1 MDLVLCHTTADF
13 DALGAAVGLCVL
25 RPGSRIVLTG
35 GCHPTVR
42 DFLALHRDEYPLIER
57 RSVNPQQIRS
67 ITVVDASGRD
77 RLGKAA
83 EWLDLPHLNEIAVFD
98 HHLQADLDIPATF
111 TQIEAVG
118 ASTTLIVEKLKNQ
131 AENSDTPSRL
141 LPSEATVMALGIH
154 VDTGSL
160 TFEGAT
166 ARDATAL
173 AWLME
178 QGASLRVI
186 AEYVEPGLSPQLQ
199 DLLPEALN
207 NLRSETL
214 HGYSVA
220 WVLLSTESY
229 VPGLSSLASRLLDLT
244 ETDALLLGN
253 VYKFSENENNRNIA
267 PESAV
272 SNRLTIIGRSRI
284 EGTNLSELFK
294 PFGGGGHARAASLA
308 TRDVDPLLTLNQLAD
323 ELKAQIPHPPTAREL
338 MSSPV
343 RSIRPETSVG
353 EAHRILLRYGHSGL
367 CVVDADD
374 RLAGIISRRDIDIAL
389 HHGFSH
395 APVKGYM
402 TWQLKTIAPDT
413 LLPEIESLMVTYD
426 IGRLPVLENG
436 QLVGIVTRT
445 DVLRELH
452 QQKTRD
458 RGSNAELS
466 YCVMPESVEQLLRS
480 RISPELWQLLSIA
493 ANIAQQ
499 RGWQLYL
506 VGGAVRDLL
515 LATDDTLALTDIDLV
530 VDGKCGS
537 DDCGAGVEL
546 ASSLQKLYPGSRLDV
561 HGQFQTAALL
571 WHKDSPFGSLWVDIA
586 TARTEFY
593 PYPAANPE
601 VEASS
606 IRQDLYRRDFT
617 INALAVRLG
626 VPRSG
631 ELLDFFCGLL
641 DLESKQIRVLH
652 ANSFIEDPTRIYR
665 AVRFAVRLGF
675 EIEPQTEGYIRHALA
690 SGIYYRIQGENG
702 RAPALETRLKSE
714 LKYIL
719 QAPYW
724 KVALQMLGDLQAL
737 RCIHPS
743 LELDRQ
749 LWRQLRLLDRCLQGR
764 KKEGSATDSVTDVTD
779 RRKKEEGS
787 SATDCVT
794 DVTDVRQKE
803 EGSSATDCVTDV
815 TDVRQKEEGR
825 RKKEEGRDK
834 KEEGRRK
841 KEEGRRK
848 KEEKETMPDAQCPMP
863 NAQCPIPNSRFPI
876 PNSPFPIINIPDWQM
891 RLEVLIAYLAPEYR
905 GKVAAN
911 LQLPADSIKRL
922 EVLEAGKKQLAENLP
937 KCELPSQLVLLL
949 RNYELPVLIAIAL
962 QSPRSARRQIWEYLT
977 RWANVEPPLN
987 GNDLKALGY
996 KPGPGFKRMLDDLL
1010 AAKLDGDL
1018 GDRAA
1023 AISFLAQRYPQV

>member
-67 ITVVDASGRD
+67 ISIVDASQRD

-83 EWLDLPHLNEIAVFD
+83 EWLDLPQVSEIAVFD
-98 HHLQADLDIPATF
+98 HHKEAHSDIPATV

-118 ASTTLIVEKLKNQ
+118 SSTTLIVEKLREKLKNQ
-131 AENSDTPSRL
+131 PENSDTPSRL

-199 DLLPEALN
+199 DLLREALK
-207 NLRSETL
+207 NLRSEIL

-220 WVLLSTESY
+220 WVLLSTEAY
-229 VPGLSSLASRLLDLT
+229 VPGLSSLAARLLDLT

-253 VYKFSENENNRNIA
+253 VYKFSEKDNNRNIE
-267 PESAV
+267 PESPV

-323 ELKAQIPHPPTAREL
+323 ELKTQIPHPPTAREL

-367 CVVDADD
+367 PVVDAGD

-402 TWQLKTIAPDT
+402 TPQLKTIAPDT
-413 LLPEIESLMVTYD
+413 LLPEIESLMVMYD

-452 QQKTRD
+452 QQKARD
-458 RGSNAELS
+458 RGSNAELP
-466 YCVMPESVEQLLRS
+466 YCPIPESVEQLLRS
-480 RISPELWQLLSIA
+480 RISAQLWQLLSIA
-493 ANIAQQ
+493 ANIAAE
-499 RGWQLYL
+499 RGWQLYI

-515 LATDDTLALTDIDLV
+515 LTTDHTLALTDIDLV

-537 DDCGAGVEL
+537 DDSGAGVEL
-546 ASSLQKLYPGSRLDV
+546 ASSLQKLYPDARLDV

-571 WHKDSPFGSLWVDIA
+571 WHKDSAFGSLWVDIA

-631 ELLDFFCGLL
+631 ELLDFFGGLL
-641 DLESKQIRVLH
+641 DLEARQIRVLH

-675 EIEPQTEGYIRHALA
+675 EIEPQTEEYIRHALA

-737 RCIHPS
+737 RCIHPT
-743 LELDRQ
+743 LELDRE
-749 LWRQLRLLDRCLQGR
+749 LWRQLRLLDRCLNGIPR
-764 KKEGSATDSVTDVTD
+764 
-779 RRKKEEGS
+779 
-787 SATDCVT
+787 
-794 DVTDVRQKE
+794 
-803 EGSSATDCVTDV
+803 
-815 TDVRQKEEGR
+815 
-825 RKKEEGRDK
+825 K

-848 KEEKETMPDAQCPMP
+848 KKEEGRD
-863 NAQCPIPNSRFPI
+863 NSQFPI
-876 PNSPFPIINIPDWQM
+876 PNSQFPIPNSQFPIINIPDWLM
-891 RLEVLIAYLAPEYR
+891 RLELLIAYLAPEYR

-922 EVLEAGKKQLAENLP
+922 EVLEAGKNQLAEGLS

-949 RNYELPVLIAIAL
+949 RNYELPVLIAIAI
-962 QSPRSARRQIWEYLT
+962 QSPRSTRRQILEYLT

-1010 AAKLDGDL
+1010 AATLDGDL

-1023 AISFLAQRYPQV
+1023 AISFLAQRYPPA

>member
-67 ITVVDASGRD
+67 ITIVDASGRD

-98 HHLQADLDIPATF
+98 HHLQADLDIPATV

-118 ASTTLIVEKLKNQ
+118 ATTTLIVEKLREKLKNS
-131 AENSDTPSRL
+131 AENGDTVSRL

-160 TFEGAT
+160 TFDGAT
-166 ARDATAL
+166 ARDAMAL

-186 AEYVEPGLSPQLQ
+186 SEYVEPGLSPQLQ
-199 DLLPEALN
+199 DLLREALN
-207 NLRSETL
+207 NLRSQTL
-214 HGYSVA
+214 HGYTVA
-220 WVLLSTESY
+220 SVLLSTEAY
-229 VPGLSSLASRLLDLT
+229 VPGLSALASRLLDLT
-244 ETDALLLGN
+244 ESDALLLGN
-253 VYKFSENENNRNIA
+253 VYKFSENDNNRNIA
-267 PESAV
+267 ESPV
-272 SNRLTIIGRSRI
+272 SNRLAIIGRSRI

-367 CVVDADD
+367 SVVDAGD

-402 TWQLKTIAPDT
+402 TPQLKTIAPDT
-413 LLPEIESLMVTYD
+413 LLPEIEALMVTYD

-452 QQKTRD
+452 QQKARD
-458 RGSNAELS
+458 RGSNSQLS
-466 YCVMPESVEQLLRS
+466 DYPVSESVEQLLRS
-480 RISPELWQLLSIA
+480 GISSELWQLLSIA

-499 RGWQLYL
+499 RGWQLYI

-515 LATDDTLALTDIDLV
+515 LALNDTKGGQDAHPTTLNSCETGILPVALTDIDLV
-530 VDGKCGS
+530 VDGNCGA
-537 DDCGAGVEL
+537 DDSGAGVEL
-546 ASSLQKLYPGSRLDV
+546 ASALQKLYPDSRLDV

-571 WHKDSPFGSLWVDIA
+571 WHKDSAFGSLWLDIA

-631 ELLDFFCGLL
+631 ELLDFFGGLL
-641 DLESKQIRVLH
+641 DLEARQIRVLH
-652 ANSFIEDPTRIYR
+652 SNSFIEDPTRIYR

-675 EIEPQTEGYIRHALA
+675 VIESQTEGYIRHALE

-724 KVALQMLGDLQAL
+724 QVALQMLGDLQAL
-737 RCIHPS
+737 RCIHPT
-743 LELDRQ
+743 LDLDRP
-749 LWRQLRLLDRCLQGR
+749 LWRRLRLLDRCLNGR
-764 KKEGSATDSVTDVTD
+764 KKEEGSAADSVTDVTD
-779 RRKKEEGS
+779 
-787 SATDCVT
+787 VT
-794 DVTDVRQKE
+794 D
-803 EGSSATDCVTDV
+803 GI
-815 TDVRQKEEGR
+815 
-825 RKKEEGRDK
+825 KKQVVK
-834 KEEGRRK
+834 KFP
-841 KEEGRRK
+841 
-848 KEEKETMPDAQCPMP
+848 MPHAPCPMP
-863 NAQCPIPNSRFPI
+863 NYRFPV
-876 PNSPFPIINIPDWQM
+876 INIPDWLM

-911 LQLPADSIKRL
+911 LQLPTDSIKRL
-922 EVLEAGKKQLAENLP
+922 EVLEAGNQELAKGLV
-937 KCELPSQLVLLL
+937 KCKSPSQLVFLL
-949 RNYELPVLIAIAL
+949 RNYELPLLIAIAL
-962 QSPRSARRQIWEYLT
+962 KSPRSARHQIWEYLT
-977 RWANVEPPLN
+977 RWANVESPLN

-1010 AAKLDGDL
+1010 AAALDGEL
-1018 GDRAA
+1018 GDRAS
-1023 AISFLAQRYPQV
+1023 AISFLAQRYPQS

>member
-67 ITVVDASGRD
+67 ITIVDASGRD

-98 HHLQADLDIPATF
+98 HHLQADLDIPATV

-118 ASTTLIVEKLKNQ
+118 ATTTLIVEKLREKLKNS
-131 AENSDTPSRL
+131 AENGDTVSRL

-160 TFEGAT
+160 TFDGAT
-166 ARDATAL
+166 ARDAMAL

-186 AEYVEPGLSPQLQ
+186 SEYVEPGLSPQLQ
-199 DLLPEALN
+199 DLLREALE
-207 NLRSETL
+207 NLRSQTL
-214 HGYSVA
+214 HGYTVG

-229 VPGLSSLASRLLDLT
+229 VPGLSALASRLLDLT

-253 VYKFSENENNRNIA
+253 VYKFSENDNRNIA
-267 PESAV
+267 QSPV
-272 SNRLTIIGRSRI
+272 SNRLAIIGRSRI

-308 TRDVDPLLTLNQLAD
+308 TRDVDALLTLNQLAD

-343 RSIRPETSVG
+343 RSIRPEISVG

-367 CVVDADD
+367 SVVDTGDL
-374 RLAGIISRRDIDIAL
+374 LAGIISRRDIDIAL

-402 TWQLKTIAPDT
+402 TPQLKTITPDT
-413 LLPEIESLMVTYD
+413 LLPEIEALMVTYD

-452 QQKTRD
+452 QQKARD
-458 RGSNAELS
+458 SGSNAELS
-466 YCVMPESVEQLLRS
+466 NYPVSESVEQLLRS
-480 RISPELWQLLSIA
+480 GISSELWQLLSIA

-499 RGWQLYL
+499 RGWQLYI

-515 LATDDTLALTDIDLV
+515 LALNDTKGGQDAHPTTLNSCGTGILPVTLTDIDLV
-530 VDGKCGS
+530 VDGNCGT
-537 DDCGAGVEL
+537 DDSGAGVEL
-546 ASSLQKLYPGSRLDV
+546 ASALQKLYPNSRLDV

-571 WHKDSPFGSLWVDIA
+571 WHKDSAFGSLWLDIA

-631 ELLDFFCGLL
+631 ELLDFFGGLL
-641 DLESKQIRVLH
+641 DLESRQIRVLH

-675 EIEPQTEGYIRHALA
+675 SIESQTEGYIRHALE

-724 KVALQMLGDLQAL
+724 QVALQMLGDLQAL
-737 RCIHPS
+737 RCIHPT
-743 LELDRQ
+743 LDLDRP
-749 LWRQLRLLDRCLQGR
+749 LWRRLRLLDRCLNGR
-764 KKEGSATDSVTDVTD
+764 KKSEGS
-779 RRKKEEGS
+779 RKKEEGS
-787 SATDCVT
+787 
-794 DVTDVRQKE
+794 
-803 EGSSATDCVTDV
+803 
-815 TDVRQKEEGR
+815 
-825 RKKEEGRDK
+825 RKKEEGRGK

-841 KEEGRRK
+841 KEQ
-848 KEEKETMPDAQCPMP
+848 TIPNAQFLMPDAQ
-863 NAQCPIPNSRFPI
+863 FPI
-876 PNSPFPIINIPDWQM
+876 PNAQFPMPNSQFPIINIPDWLM

-905 GKVAAN
+905 VKVATN

-922 EVLEAGKKQLAENLP
+922 EVLEAGNQELAKDLL
-937 KCELPSQLVLLL
+937 KCNLPSQLVFLL
-949 RNYELPVLIAIAL
+949 RNYELPLLIAIAL
-962 QSPRSARRQIWEYLT
+962 QSPRSARRQIWQYLT
-977 RWANVEPPLN
+977 RLANVEPPLN

-996 KPGPGFKRMLDDLL
+996 KPGPGFKVMLDDLL
-1010 AAKLDGDL
+1010 AAALDGDL
-1018 GDRAA
+1018 GDRAS
-1023 AISFLAQRYPQV
+1023 AISFLAQRYPQS

>member
-67 ITVVDASGRD
+67 ISIVDASQRD

-83 EWLDLPHLNEIAVFD
+83 EWLDLPQVSEIAVFD
-98 HHLQADLDIPATF
+98 HHLEAHSDIPATV

-118 ASTTLIVEKLKNQ
+118 SSTTLIVEKLREKLKNQ
-131 AENSDTPSRL
+131 PENSDTPSRL

-199 DLLPEALN
+199 DLLREALK
-207 NLRSETL
+207 NLRSEIL

-220 WVLLSTESY
+220 WVLLSTEAY

-253 VYKFSENENNRNIA
+253 VYKFSEKDNNRNIE
-267 PESAV
+267 PESPV

-323 ELKAQIPHPPTAREL
+323 ELKTQIPHPPTAREL

-367 CVVDADD
+367 PVVDAGD

-402 TWQLKTIAPDT
+402 TPQLKTIAPDT
-413 LLPEIESLMVTYD
+413 LLPEIESLMVMYD

-452 QQKTRD
+452 QQKARD
-458 RGSNAELS
+458 RGSNAELP
-466 YCVMPESVEQLLRS
+466 YCPIPESVEQLLRS
-480 RISPELWQLLSIA
+480 RISAELWQLLSIA
-493 ANIAQQ
+493 ANIAAE
-499 RGWQLYL
+499 RGWQLYI

-515 LATDDTLALTDIDLV
+515 LTTDHTLALTDIDLV

-537 DDCGAGVEL
+537 DDSGAGVEL
-546 ASSLQKLYPGSRLDV
+546 ASSLQKLYPDSRLDV

-571 WHKDSPFGSLWVDIA
+571 WHKDSAFGSLWVDIA

-631 ELLDFFCGLL
+631 ELLDFFGGLL
-641 DLESKQIRVLH
+641 DLQARQIRVLH

-737 RCIHPS
+737 RCIHPT
-743 LELDRQ
+743 LELDRE
-749 LWRQLRLLDRCLQGR
+749 LWRQLRLLDRCLNGIP
-764 KKEGSATDSVTDVTD
+764 
-779 RRKKEEGS
+779 RKKEEELP
-787 SATDCVT
+787 
-794 DVTDVRQKE
+794 R
-803 EGSSATDCVTDV
+803 
-815 TDVRQKEEGR
+815 
-825 RKKEEGRDK
+825 K

-841 KEEGRRK
+841 KEEGRS
-848 KEEKETMPDAQCPMP
+848 EEGRS
-863 NAQCPIPNSRFPI
+863 NSQFPI
-876 PNSPFPIINIPDWQM
+876 PNSQFPIPNYQYS
-891 RLEVLIAYLAPEYR
+891 RLAD
-905 GKVAAN
+905 AAGSF
-911 LQLPADSIKRL
+911 DSLFSTGI
-922 EVLEAGKKQLAENLP
+922 
-937 KCELPSQLVLLL
+937 S
-949 RNYELPVLIAIAL
+949 
-962 QSPRSARRQIWEYLT
+962 RQGGCKSSVT
-977 RWANVEPPLN
+977 R
-987 GNDLKALGY
+987 
-996 KPGPGFKRMLDDLL
+996 
-1010 AAKLDGDL
+1010 
-1018 GDRAA
+1018 
-1023 AISFLAQRYPQV
+1023 

>member
-25 RPGSRIVLTG
+25 HPGTRIVLTG

-57 RSVNPQQIRS
+57 RSVNPLQIRS
-67 ITVVDASGRD
+67 IAIVDASTRD

-83 EWLDLPHLNEIAVFD
+83 EWLDLPQLNEIALFD
-98 HHLQADLDIPATF
+98 HHLEAHSDIPATA

-118 ASTTLIVEKLKNQ
+118 ATTTLIVEKLREKLANQ
-131 AENSDTPSRL
+131 VPKSDQESHL
-141 LPSEATVMALGIH
+141 DPSEATVMALGIH

-166 ARDATAL
+166 ARDAMAL

-186 AEYVEPGLSPQLQ
+186 AEYVEPGLSAQLQ
-199 DLLPEALN
+199 DLLKEALN
-207 NLRSETL
+207 NLRSQTL
-214 HGYSVA
+214 HGHTVA
-220 WVLLSTESY
+220 WVLLTTDAF

-253 VYKFSENENNRNIA
+253 VYKFSEKQDSKNSDRNF
-267 PESAV
+267 PESPI

-284 EGTNLSELFK
+284 DNTNLSTLFK
-294 PFGGGGHARAASLA
+294 PLGGGGHAGAASLA
-308 TRDVDPLLTLNQLAD
+308 LRDVDPLLTLNQLAD
-323 ELKAQIPHPPTAREL
+323 ALKAQIPHPPTAREL

-343 RSIRPETSVG
+343 RSIRPETSVA

-367 CVVDADD
+367 SVVDTGD

-402 TWQLKTIAPDT
+402 TPQLKTIAPDT

-426 IGRLPVLENG
+426 IGRLPVLENDL
-436 QLVGIVTRT
+436 LVGIVTRT

-452 QQKTRD
+452 QQKARD
-458 RGSNAELS
+458 SGNNAELS
-466 YCVMPESVEQLLRS
+466 HSHQPESIEQLLRS
-480 RISPELWQLLSIA
+480 GISPELWQLLSIA
-493 ANIAQQ
+493 ANMCNK
-499 RGWQLYL
+499 RGWQLYI

-515 LATDDTLALTDIDLV
+515 LATDDQLTLADIDLV
-530 VDGKCGS
+530 VDGDARSGNS
-537 DDCGAGVEL
+537 GAGVEL
-546 ASSLQKLYPGSRLDV
+546 ASELQKLYPTARLDI
-561 HGQFQTAALL
+561 HGQFQTAALF
-571 WHKDSPFGSLWVDIA
+571 WNKNSPFGSLWLDIA

-593 PYPAANPE
+593 AYPAANPE

-631 ELLDFFCGLL
+631 ELLDFFGGLL

-675 EIEPQTEGYIRHALA
+675 TIEPQTEGYIRHALA
-690 SGIYYRIQGENG
+690 SGIYDRIQGENG

-719 QAPYW
+719 QARYW
-724 KVALQMLGDLQAL
+724 QVALQMLGDLQAL
-737 RCIHPS
+737 RCIHPT
-743 LELDRQ
+743 LDLDRE
-749 LWRQLRLLDRCLQGR
+749 LWHQLRLLERFLHGR
-764 KKEGSATDSVTDVTD
+764 KK
-779 RRKKEEGS
+779 
-787 SATDCVT
+787 
-794 DVTDVRQKE
+794 
-803 EGSSATDCVTDV
+803 
-815 TDVRQKEEGR
+815 
-825 RKKEEGRDK
+825 
-834 KEEGRRK
+834 
-841 KEEGRRK
+841 EGRRK
-848 KEEKETMPDAQCPMP
+848 KEEKETIP
-863 NAQCPIPNSRFPI
+863 NSPSPIPNSQFPI
-876 PNSPFPIINIPDWQM
+876 PNAQFPIINIPDWQM

-905 GKVAAN
+905 GKVATN
-911 LQLPADSIKRL
+911 LQLPVESIKRL
-922 EVLEAGKKQLAENLP
+922 QELSACYHELLERLP

-949 RNYELPVLIAIAL
+949 RNYELPMLIAIAL
-962 QSPRSARRQIWEYLT
+962 KSPRTIRRQIWEYFT
-977 RWANVEPPLN
+977 KWVNVTPPLN

-996 KPGPGFKRMLDDLL
+996 KPSPGFKLMLDDLL
-1010 AAKLDGDL
+1010 VASLDGHL
-1018 GDRAA
+1018 CDRAS
-1023 AISFLAQRYPQV
+1023 AISFLTKHYPISK

>member
-67 ITVVDASGRD
+67 ISIVDASQRD

-83 EWLDLPHLNEIAVFD
+83 EWLDLPQVSEIAVFD
-98 HHLQADLDIPATF
+98 HHMEAHSDIPATV

-118 ASTTLIVEKLKNQ
+118 ASTTLIVEKLREKLKNQ
-131 AENSDTPSRL
+131 PENSDTPSRL

-199 DLLPEALN
+199 DLLREALK
-207 NLRSETL
+207 NLRSEIL

-220 WVLLSTESY
+220 WVLLSTEAY

-253 VYKFSENENNRNIA
+253 VYKFSEKENNPNVE
-267 PESAV
+267 PESPV

-323 ELKAQIPHPPTAREL
+323 ELKTQIPHPPTAREL

-343 RSIRPETSVG
+343 RSIRPETLVG

-367 CVVDADD
+367 PVVDAGD

-402 TWQLKTIAPDT
+402 TPQLKTIAPDT
-413 LLPEIESLMVTYD
+413 LLPEIESLMVMYD

-452 QQKTRD
+452 QQKARD

-466 YCVMPESVEQLLRS
+466 YCPIPESVEQLLRS
-480 RISPELWQLLSIA
+480 RISAELWQLLSIA
-493 ANIAQQ
+493 ANIAAE
-499 RGWQLYL
+499 RGWQLYI

-515 LATDDTLALTDIDLV
+515 LTTDHTLALTDIDLV
-530 VDGKCGS
+530 VDGKCSS
-537 DDCGAGVEL
+537 DDSGAGVEL
-546 ASSLQKLYPGSRLDV
+546 ASSLQKLYPDSRLDV

-571 WHKDSPFGSLWVDIA
+571 WHKDSDFGSLWVDIA

-631 ELLDFFCGLL
+631 ELLDFFGGLL
-641 DLESKQIRVLH
+641 DLQARQIRVLH

-702 RAPALETRLKSE
+702 RVPALETRLKSE

-737 RCIHPS
+737 RCIHPT
-743 LELDRQ
+743 LELDRE
-749 LWRQLRLLDRCLQGR
+749 LWRQLRVLDRCLN
-764 KKEGSATDSVTDVTD
+764 AIP
-779 RRKKEEGS
+779 RKKEEELP
-787 SATDCVT
+787 
-794 DVTDVRQKE
+794 RK
-803 EGSSATDCVTDV
+803 
-815 TDVRQKEEGR
+815 KPEGR
-825 RKKEEGRDK
+825 RKKEEGK
-834 KEEGRRK
+834 ANKEEA
-841 KEEGRRK
+841 
-848 KEEKETMPDAQCPMP
+848 T
-863 NAQCPIPNSRFPI
+863 PNSQFPI
-876 PNSPFPIINIPDWQM
+876 PNSQFPIINIPDWQM
-891 RLEVLIAYLAPEYR
+891 RLELLIAYLAPEYR

-922 EVLEAGKKQLAENLP
+922 EVLEAGKNQLAQGLL

-949 RNYELPVLIAIAL
+949 RNYELPVLIAIAI

-977 RWANVEPPLN
+977 RWTNVESPLN

-1010 AAKLDGDL
+1010 AATLDGDL

-1023 AISFLAQRYPQV
+1023 AISFLAQRYPQA

>member
-67 ITVVDASGRD
+67 ITIVDASGRD

-98 HHLQADLDIPATF
+98 HHLEAHSDIPATV

-131 AENSDTPSRL
+131 AEKSDTPFRL

-166 ARDATAL
+166 ARDAIAL

-178 QGASLRVI
+178 QGASLGVI
-186 AEYVEPGLSPQLQ
+186 AEYVEPALSPQLQ
-199 DLLPEALN
+199 DLLREALK
-207 NLRSETL
+207 NLRSEIL

-220 WVLLSTESY
+220 WVLLSTEAY

-253 VYKFSENENNRNIA
+253 VYKFGENENNRNIE
-267 PESAV
+267 PESPV

-367 CVVDADD
+367 SVVDAGD

-452 QQKTRD
+452 QQKARD

-466 YCVMPESVEQLLRS
+466 YCAVSESVEQLLRS

-493 ANIAQQ
+493 ANIAQN
-499 RGWQLYL
+499 RGWQLYI

-537 DDCGAGVEL
+537 DDSGAGVEL
-546 ASSLQKLYPGSRLDV
+546 ASSLQKLYPESRLDV

-571 WHKDSPFGSLWVDIA
+571 WHKDSAFGSLWVDIA

-743 LELDRQ
+743 LELDRE
-749 LWRQLRLLDRCLQGR
+749 LWRQLRLLDRCLN
-764 KKEGSATDSVTDVTD
+764 
-779 RRKKEEGS
+779 
-787 SATDCVT
+787 
-794 DVTDVRQKE
+794 
-803 EGSSATDCVTDV
+803 
-815 TDVRQKEEGR
+815 
-825 RKKEEGRDK
+825 
-834 KEEGRRK
+834 GRRK

-848 KEEKETMPDAQCPMP
+848 KEEGSSATDSVTDVTDVSSMEVGRRKKEEGSSATDSVTDVTDVSSMEVGRRKKEEGRGKKEEGRD
-863 NAQCPIPNSRFPI
+863 NSLFPI
-876 PNSPFPIINIPDWQM
+876 PHSPFPIPHSPFPIINIPDWQM
-891 RLEVLIAYLAPEYR
+891 RLEVLIAYVAPEYR

-949 RNYELPVLIAIAL
+949 RKYELPVLIAIAL

-977 RWANVEPPLN
+977 KWANVEPPLN

-1010 AAKLDGDL
+1010 AARLDGDL

-1023 AISFLAQRYPQV
+1023 AISFLAQRYPQA

>member
-1 MDLVLCHTTADF
+1 MMGSFPCSGLELATVWVKDWGFFMDLVLCHTTADF

-25 RPGSRIVLTG
+25 HPGTRIVLTG

-67 ITVVDASGRD
+67 IAIVDASTRD

-83 EWLDLPHLNEIAVFD
+83 EWLDLPQLNEIGLFD
-98 HHLQADLDIPATF
+98 HHLEAHSDIPATV

-118 ASTTLIVEKLKNQ
+118 ATTTLIVEKLREKT
-131 AENSDTPSRL
+131 SPPLRL
-141 LPSEATVMALGIH
+141 EPSEATVMALGIH

-166 ARDATAL
+166 ARDANAL

-186 AEYVEPGLSPQLQ
+186 AEYVEPGLSAQLQ
-199 DLLPEALN
+199 DLLKEALN
-207 NLRSETL
+207 NLRSETV
-214 HGYSVA
+214 HGNSVA
-220 WVLLSTESY
+220 WVLLTTDDF

-253 VYKFSENENNRNIA
+253 VYKFGDKQNSQNSDRNF
-267 PESAV
+267 PESPV

-284 EGTNLSELFK
+284 DNTNLSTLFK
-294 PFGGGGHARAASLA
+294 PLGGGGHASAASLA
-308 TRDVDPLLTLNQLAD
+308 LRDVDPVLTLNQLASS
-323 ELKAQIPHPPTAREL
+323 LKAQIPHPPTAREL

-343 RSIRPETSVG
+343 RSIRPDTSVG
-353 EAHRILLRYGHSGL
+353 EARRILLRYGHSGL
-367 CVVDADD
+367 SVVDKGD

-402 TWQLKTIAPDT
+402 TPQLKTITPDT

-436 QLVGIVTRT
+436 LLVGIVTRT

-452 QQKTRD
+452 QQKARD
-458 RGSNAELS
+458 TENNAELS
-466 YCVMPESVEQLLRS
+466 YYHQPESVEQLLRS
-480 RISPELWQLLSIA
+480 GISPELWQLLSIA
-493 ANIAQQ
+493 ANMCNK
-499 RGWQLYL
+499 RGWQLYI

-515 LATDDTLALTDIDLV
+515 LATDDQLVLADIDLV
-530 VDGKCGS
+530 VDGDARSGNS
-537 DDCGAGVEL
+537 GAGVEL
-546 ASSLQKLYPGSRLDV
+546 ASELQKLYPTARLDV
-561 HGQFQTAALL
+561 HGQFQTAALF
-571 WHKDSPFGSLWVDIA
+571 WNKDSPFGSLWLDIA

-593 PYPAANPE
+593 AYPAANPE

-626 VPRSG
+626 VPHSG
-631 ELLDFFCGLL
+631 ELLDFFGGLL

-652 ANSFIEDPTRIYR
+652 ANSLIEDPTRIYR

-675 EIEPQTEGYIRHALA
+675 TIEPQTEGYIRHALA
-690 SGIYYRIQGENG
+690 SGIYDRIQGENG

-724 KVALQMLGDLQAL
+724 QVALQMLGDLQAL
-737 RCIHPS
+737 RCIHPTLDLDKS
-743 LELDRQ
+743 L
-749 LWRQLRLLDRCLQGR
+749 WHQLRLLERFLH
-764 KKEGSATDSVTDVTD
+764 
-779 RRKKEEGS
+779 RRKFGNGFRNGFNGCKGLMLKE
-787 SATDCVT
+787 ATI
-794 DVTDVRQKE
+794 
-803 EGSSATDCVTDV
+803 
-815 TDVRQKEEGR
+815 
-825 RKKEEGRDK
+825 
-834 KEEGRRK
+834 
-841 KEEGRRK
+841 
-848 KEEKETMPDAQCPMP
+848 P
-863 NAQCPIPNSRFPI
+863 NSPSPIPNSQFPI
-876 PNSPFPIINIPDWQM
+876 PNSQFPIINIPDWQM
-891 RLEVLIAYLAPEYR
+891 RLEVLIASLAPEYR
-905 GKVAAN
+905 GKVATN
-911 LQLPADSIKRL
+911 LQLPVESIKRL
-922 EVLEAGKKQLAENLP
+922 QELSACNHELLERLP

-949 RNYELPVLIAIAL
+949 RNYELPMLIAIAL
-962 QSPRSARRQIWEYLT
+962 QSPRSIRHQIWEFFT
-977 RWANVEPPLN
+977 KWVNVTPPLN

-996 KPGPGFKRMLDDLL
+996 QPSPGFKLMLDDLL
-1010 AAKLDGDL
+1010 AARLDGHL
-1018 GDRAA
+1018 GDRTS
-1023 AISFLAQRYPQV
+1023 AISFLAQHYPQSK

>member
-13 DALGAAVGLCVL
+13 DSLGAAVGLCVL

-67 ITVVDASGRD
+67 ISIVDASQRD

-83 EWLDLPHLNEIAVFD
+83 EWLDLPHLSEIAVFD
-98 HHLQADLDIPATF
+98 HHLQADLDIPATV

-118 ASTTLIVEKLKNQ
+118 ATTTLIVEQLQ
-131 AENSDTPSRL
+131 AHSDREFRL
-141 LPSEATVMALGIH
+141 QPSEATVMALGIH

-160 TFEGAT
+160 TFDGAT
-166 ARDATAL
+166 ARDARAL

-199 DLLPEALN
+199 DLLKEALN

-214 HGYSVA
+214 HGYKVA
-220 WVLLSTESY
+220 WVLLSTEAF
-229 VPGLSSLASRLLDLT
+229 VPGLSALASRLLDLT

-253 VYKFSENENNRNIA
+253 VYKFSENDNNRNIA
-267 PESAV
+267 QSPV

-284 EGTNLSELFK
+284 DNTNLSKLFK
-294 PFGGGGHARAASLA
+294 PLGGGGHASAASLA
-308 TRDVDPLLTLNQLAD
+308 TRDVDPELTLNQLA
-323 ELKAQIPHPPTAREL
+323 EALKAQIPHPPTAREL

-367 CVVDADD
+367 SVVDTGD

-402 TWQLKTIAPDT
+402 TPQLKTIAPDT
-413 LLPEIESLMVTYD
+413 LLPEIEALMVTYD

-452 QQKTRD
+452 QQKGRD
-458 RGSNAELS
+458 RGSSAQLS
-466 YCVMPESVEQLLRS
+466 HRHQPESVEQLLRS
-480 RISPELWQLLSIA
+480 GISAELWQLLSIA
-493 ANIAQQ
+493 ANIAQK

-515 LATDDTLALTDIDLV
+515 LATDDKLALTDIDLV
-530 VDGKCGS
+530 VDGNCGA
-537 DDCGAGVEL
+537 DDSGAGVEL
-546 ASSLQKLYPGSRLDV
+546 ASALQKLYPNSRLDI

-571 WHKDSPFGSLWVDIA
+571 WNKDSAFGSLWVDIA

-593 PYPAANPE
+593 AYPAANPE

-631 ELLDFFCGLL
+631 ELLDFFGGLQ
-641 DLESKQIRVLH
+641 DLEAQQIRVLH

-675 EIEPQTEGYIRHALA
+675 AIEPQTEGYIRHAVE

-702 RAPALETRLKSE
+702 RVPALETRLKSE

-737 RCIHPS
+737 RCIHPT
-743 LELDRQ
+743 LELDRE
-749 LWRQLRLLDRCLQGR
+749 LWRQLRLLDRCLQQR
-764 KKEGSATDSVTDVTD
+764 KKSTPPYPPQGG
-779 RRKKEEGS
+779 KF
-787 SATDCVT
+787 
-794 DVTDVRQKE
+794 
-803 EGSSATDCVTDV
+803 
-815 TDVRQKEEGR
+815 
-825 RKKEEGRDK
+825 
-834 KEEGRRK
+834 
-841 KEEGRRK
+841 RK
-848 KEEKETMPDAQCPMP
+848 KEEKAI
-863 NAQCPIPNSRFPI
+863 IPNSQFPI
-876 PNSPFPIINIPDWQM
+876 PNSQFPIPNDQFPIINIPDWQM
-891 RLEVLIAYLAPEYR
+891 RLEVLIAYLAPGYR
-905 GKVAAN
+905 DKVAAN

-922 EVLEAGKKQLAENLP
+922 QHLEAGKKQLAEHLP

-962 QSPRSARRQIWEYLT
+962 QSPRSVRRQIWEYLT
-977 RWANVEPPLN
+977 KWANVEPPLN

-1010 AAKLDGDL
+1010 AATLDGDL
-1018 GDRAA
+1018 GDRTDAN
-1023 AISFLAQRYPQV
+1023 SFLAQRYPLA

>member
-67 ITVVDASGRD
+67 ISIVDASQRD

-83 EWLDLPHLNEIAVFD
+83 EWLDLPQVSEIAVFD
-98 HHLQADLDIPATF
+98 HHLEAHSDIRATV

-118 ASTTLIVEKLKNQ
+118 SSTTLIVEKLREKLKNQ
-131 AENSDTPSRL
+131 PENSDTPSRL

-199 DLLPEALN
+199 DLLREALK
-207 NLRSETL
+207 NLRSEIL

-220 WVLLSTESY
+220 WVLLSTEAY
-229 VPGLSSLASRLLDLT
+229 VPGLSSLANRLLDLT

-253 VYKFSENENNRNIA
+253 VYKFGEKDNNRNIE
-267 PESAV
+267 PESPV
-272 SNRLTIIGRSRI
+272 SNRLTLIGRSRI
-284 EGTNLSELFK
+284 QGTNLRELFT

-323 ELKAQIPHPPTAREL
+323 ELKTQIPHPPTAREL

-343 RSIRPETSVG
+343 RSIRPETLVG

-367 CVVDADD
+367 PGVDAGD

-402 TWQLKTIAPDT
+402 TPQLKTIAPDT
-413 LLPEIESLMVTYD
+413 LLPEIEALMVMYD

-436 QLVGIVTRT
+436 QLVGIVTRA

-452 QQKTRD
+452 QQKARD

-466 YCVMPESVEQLLRS
+466 YCPIPESVEQLLRS
-480 RISPELWQLLSIA
+480 RISAELWQLLSIA
-493 ANIAQQ
+493 ANIAQD
-499 RGWQLYL
+499 RGWQLYI

-515 LATDDTLALTDIDLV
+515 LTTDHTLALTDIELV
-530 VDGKCGS
+530 VDGKCAS
-537 DDCGAGVEL
+537 DDSGAGVEL
-546 ASSLQKLYPGSRLDV
+546 ASSLQKLYPDSRLDV

-571 WHKDSPFGSLWVDIA
+571 WHKDSAFGSLWVDIA

-617 INALAVRLG
+617 INAMAVRLTVSPG
-626 VPRSG
+626 GALP
-631 ELLDFFCGLL
+631 LLDFFGGLL
-641 DLESKQIRVLH
+641 DLRSHQIRVLH

-675 EIEPQTEGYIRHALA
+675 QIEPQTEAYIQYALE
-690 SGIYYRIQGENG
+690 SGVYERSLAENAK
-702 RAPALETRLKSE
+702 APALQTRLKAE

-724 KVALQMLGDLQAL
+724 GRALQLLACLEAL
-737 RCIHPS
+737 RCLHPTLKLDEPLWWQVRLVDRWLRRFDPDKR
-743 LELDRQ
+743 LEH
-749 LWRQLRLLDRCLQGR
+749 WQLRLEL
-764 KKEGSATDSVTDVTD
+764 
-779 RRKKEEGS
+779 
-787 SATDCVT
+787 
-794 DVTDVRQKE
+794 
-803 EGSSATDCVTDV
+803 
-815 TDVRQKEEGR
+815 
-825 RKKEEGRDK
+825 
-834 KEEGRRK
+834 
-841 KEEGRRK
+841 
-848 KEEKETMPDAQCPMP
+848 
-863 NAQCPIPNSRFPI
+863 
-876 PNSPFPIINIPDWQM
+876 
-891 RLEVLIAYLAPEYR
+891 LIAHLVPEER
-905 GKVAAN
+905 GTVANN
-911 LQLPADSIKRL
+911 LQLPVDSIERL
-922 EVLEAGKKQLAENLP
+922 
-937 KCELPSQLVLLL
+937 
-949 RNYELPVLIAIAL
+949 
-962 QSPRSARRQIWEYLT
+962 
-977 RWANVEPPLN
+977 
-987 GNDLKALGY
+987 
-996 KPGPGFKRMLDDLL
+996 
-1010 AAKLDGDL
+1010 
-1018 GDRAA
+1018 
-1023 AISFLAQRYPQV
+1023 

>member
-25 RPGSRIVLTG
+25 RPGSRIVLAG

-67 ITVVDASGRD
+67 ISIVDASQRD

-83 EWLDLPHLNEIAVFD
+83 EWLDLPQVSEIAVFD
-98 HHLQADLDIPATF
+98 HHLQADLDIPATV

-118 ASTTLIVEKLKNQ
+118 ASTTLIVEKLREKSNT
-131 AENSDTPSRL
+131 EFRL
-141 LPSEATVMALGIH
+141 QPSEATVMALGIH

-160 TFEGAT
+160 TFDGAT
-166 ARDATAL
+166 ARDAIAL

-199 DLLPEALN
+199 DLLKEALN

-220 WVLLSTESY
+220 WVLLSTEAY

-253 VYKFSENENNRNIA
+253 VYKFGENENNRNTD
-267 PESAV
+267 PESPV

-294 PFGGGGHARAASLA
+294 PLGGGGHARAASLA

-323 ELKAQIPHPPTAREL
+323 ELKTQIPHPPTAREL

-367 CVVDADD
+367 SVVDAGD

-402 TWQLKTIAPDT
+402 TPQLKTIAPDT

-452 QQKTRD
+452 QQKARD

-466 YCVMPESVEQLLRS
+466 YCAVPESVEQLLRS
-480 RISPELWQLLSIA
+480 RISAELWQLLSIA
-493 ANIAQQ
+493 ANIARE
-499 RGWQLYL
+499 RGWQLYI

-515 LATDDTLALTDIDLV
+515 LAADDTLALTDIDLV
-530 VDGKCGS
+530 VDGNCGS
-537 DDCGAGVEL
+537 DDSGAGVEL
-546 ASSLQKLYPGSRLDV
+546 AASLQKLYPDSRLDV

-571 WHKDSPFGSLWVDIA
+571 WHKDSAFGALWVDIA

-631 ELLDFFCGLL
+631 ELLDFFGGLL
-641 DLESKQIRVLH
+641 DLEARQIRVLH

-675 EIEPQTEGYIRHALA
+675 AIEPQTEGYIRHALE

-737 RCIHPS
+737 RCIHPT

-749 LWRQLRLLDRCLQGR
+749 LWRQLRLLDRCLNGR
-764 KKEGSATDSVTDVTD
+764 KKEGSATDY
-779 RRKKEEGS
+779 
-787 SATDCVT
+787 VT
-794 DVTDVRQKE
+794 DVTDV
-803 EGSSATDCVTDV
+803 TDV
-815 TDVRQKEEGR
+815 
-825 RKKEEGRDK
+825 
-834 KEEGRRK
+834 RK

-848 KEEKETMPDAQCPMP
+848 EEQGRRKKEGGRD
-863 NAQCPIPNSRFPI
+863 NSLFPI
-876 PNSPFPIINIPDWQM
+876 PHSPFPIPHSPFPIPHSPFPIINIPDWQM

-905 GKVAAN
+905 DKVAAN

-922 EVLEAGKKQLAENLP
+922 QHLEAGKNQLAENLP
-937 KCELPSQLVLLL
+937 KCDLPSQLVLLL
-949 RNYELPVLIAIAL
+949 RNYELPMLIAIAL
-962 QSPRSARRQIWEYLT
+962 QSPRSARRQIWAYIIK
-977 RWANVEPPLN
+977 WANVESPLN

-1010 AAKLDGDL
+1010 AATLDGDL
-1018 GDRAA
+1018 GDRAS
-1023 AISFLAQRYPQV
+1023 AISFLAQRYPQA

>member
-25 RPGSRIVLTG
+25 RPGSRIVLAG
-35 GCHPTVR
+35 GAHPTVR

-57 RSVNPQQIRS
+57 RAVNPEQIRS
-67 ITVVDASGRD
+67 LAIVDAAHRD

-98 HHLQADLDIPATF
+98 HHLETSSDIRATV
-111 TQIEAVG
+111 TTIEAVG
-118 ASTTLIVEKLKNQ
+118 ATTTLIVEKLREKLENE
-131 AENSDTPSRL
+131 AEKSDLEFRL
-141 LPSEATVMALGIH
+141 QPSEATVMALGIH

-166 ARDATAL
+166 SRDAAAL
-173 AWLME
+173 AWLMS

-186 AEYVEPGLSPQLQ
+186 AEYAEPGLSPQLQ
-199 DLLPEALN
+199 DLLPEALK
-207 NLRSETL
+207 NLRSSAL
-214 HGYSVA
+214 HGYTAA
-220 WVLLSTESY
+220 WVLLTTDAY

-244 ETDALLLGN
+244 ETDALLLAN
-253 VYKFSENENNRNIA
+253 VYKYGENDSVRRATSDSGEQ
-267 PESAV
+267 AV
-272 SNRLTIIGRSRI
+272 SNRLTVIGRSRI
-284 EGTNLSELFK
+284 EGTNLNELFK
-294 PFGGGGHARAASLA
+294 PLGGGGHARAASLA
-308 TRDVDPLLTLNQLAD
+308 IRDVDPLLTLDRLAE

-343 RSIRPETSVG
+343 RSIRPETSVA
-353 EAHRILLRYGHSGL
+353 EARRILLRYGHSGL
-367 CVVDADD
+367 SVVDAGD

-452 QQKTRD
+452 QQKTREQNSD
-458 RGSNAELS
+458 SPRGNRPELPS
-466 YCVMPESVEQLLRS
+466 CPLPEAVERLLRS
-480 RISPELWQLLSIA
+480 RISPELWQLLSQA
-493 ANIAQQ
+493 ADIAQQ
-499 RGWQLYL
+499 QGWQLYL

-515 LATDDTLALTDIDLV
+515 LAPRDPLALTDIDLV
-530 VDGKCGS
+530 VDGGRS
-537 DDCGAGVEL
+537 SHAGAGVHL
-546 ASSLQKLYPGSRLDV
+546 ASALQKLYPASRLDV

-571 WHKDSPFGSLWVDIA
+571 WHKDSAFGSLWVDIA

-617 INALAVRLG
+617 INALAVRLS

-631 ELLDFFCGLL
+631 ELLDFFGGLG
-641 DLESKQIRVLH
+641 DLKARQIRVLH

-675 EIEPQTEGYIRHALA
+675 EIEPQTEGYIRHALE

-702 RAPALETRLKSE
+702 RVPALETRLKSE
-714 LKYIL
+714 LKHIL

-737 RCIHPS
+737 RCIHP
-743 LELDRQ
+743 ELNLDKE
-749 LWRQLRLLDRCLQGR
+749 LWQQLRLLEHFLQ
-764 KKEGSATDSVTDVTD
+764 V
-779 RRKKEEGS
+779 
-787 SATDCVT
+787 
-794 DVTDVRQKE
+794 
-803 EGSSATDCVTDV
+803 
-815 TDVRQKEEGR
+815 
-825 RKKEEGRDK
+825 RKKEEGRK
-834 KEEGRRK
+834 NKEEGRKNK
-841 KEEGRRK
+841 K
-848 KEEKETMPDAQCPMP
+848 EKETL
-863 NAQCPIPNSRFPI
+863 PNSQFPI
-876 PNSPFPIINIPDWQM
+876 TNSQFPIINIPDWQM
-891 RLEVLIAYLAPEYR
+891 RLEVLIAYLPPEYR

-922 EVLEAGKKQLAENLP
+922 QELESQKHQLVESLP
-937 KCELPSQLVLLL
+937 KCQLPSQLMLLL
-949 RNYELPVLIAIAL
+949 RNCELPVLIAISL
-962 QSPRSARRQIWEYLT
+962 QSPRSIRRQIWEYLAK
-977 RWANVEPPLN
+977 WANVEPPLN

-996 KPGPGFKRMLDDLL
+996 KPGPGFKLMLDDLL
-1010 AAKLDGDL
+1010 AAKLDGKV
-1018 GDRAA
+1018 GDRAD
-1023 AISFLAQRYPQV
+1023 AISFLAQHYPRKQ

>member
-67 ITVVDASGRD
+67 ISIVDASQRD

-83 EWLDLPHLNEIAVFD
+83 EWLDLPQVSEIAVFD
-98 HHLQADLDIPATF
+98 HHKEAHSDIPATV

-118 ASTTLIVEKLKNQ
+118 SSTTLIVEKLREKLKNQ
-131 AENSDTPSRL
+131 PENSDTPSRL

-199 DLLPEALN
+199 DLLREALK
-207 NLRSETL
+207 NLRSEIL

-220 WVLLSTESY
+220 WVLLSTEAY

-253 VYKFSENENNRNIA
+253 VYKFSEKDNNRNIE
-267 PESAV
+267 PESPV

-323 ELKAQIPHPPTAREL
+323 ELKTQIPHPPTAREL

-367 CVVDADD
+367 PVVDAGD

-402 TWQLKTIAPDT
+402 TPQLKTIAPDT
-413 LLPEIESLMVTYD
+413 LLPEIESLMVMYD
-426 IGRLPVLENG
+426 IGRLPVLENR

-452 QQKTRD
+452 QQKARD
-458 RGSNAELS
+458 RGSNAELP
-466 YCVMPESVEQLLRS
+466 YCPIPESVEQLLRS
-480 RISPELWQLLSIA
+480 RISAELWQLLSIA
-493 ANIAQQ
+493 ANIAAE
-499 RGWQLYL
+499 RGWQLYI

-515 LATDDTLALTDIDLV
+515 LTTDHTLALTDIDLV

-537 DDCGAGVEL
+537 DDSGAGVEL
-546 ASSLQKLYPGSRLDV
+546 ASSLQKLYPDSRLDV

-571 WHKDSPFGSLWVDIA
+571 WHKDSAFGSLWVDIA

-617 INALAVRLG
+617 INALAVRLS

-631 ELLDFFCGLL
+631 
-641 DLESKQIRVLH
+641 
-652 ANSFIEDPTRIYR
+652 
-665 AVRFAVRLGF
+665 
-675 EIEPQTEGYIRHALA
+675 
-690 SGIYYRIQGENG
+690 
-702 RAPALETRLKSE
+702 
-714 LKYIL
+714 
-719 QAPYW
+719 
-724 KVALQMLGDLQAL
+724 
-737 RCIHPS
+737 
-743 LELDRQ
+743 
-749 LWRQLRLLDRCLQGR
+749 
-764 KKEGSATDSVTDVTD
+764 
-779 RRKKEEGS
+779 
-787 SATDCVT
+787 
-794 DVTDVRQKE
+794 
-803 EGSSATDCVTDV
+803 
-815 TDVRQKEEGR
+815 
-825 RKKEEGRDK
+825 
-834 KEEGRRK
+834 
-841 KEEGRRK
+841 
-848 KEEKETMPDAQCPMP
+848 
-863 NAQCPIPNSRFPI
+863 
-876 PNSPFPIINIPDWQM
+876 
-891 RLEVLIAYLAPEYR
+891 
-905 GKVAAN
+905 
-911 LQLPADSIKRL
+911 
-922 EVLEAGKKQLAENLP
+922 
-937 KCELPSQLVLLL
+937 
-949 RNYELPVLIAIAL
+949 
-962 QSPRSARRQIWEYLT
+962 
-977 RWANVEPPLN
+977 
-987 GNDLKALGY
+987 
-996 KPGPGFKRMLDDLL
+996 
-1010 AAKLDGDL
+1010 
-1018 GDRAA
+1018 
-1023 AISFLAQRYPQV
+1023 

>member
-67 ITVVDASGRD
+67 ISIVDASQRD

-83 EWLDLPHLNEIAVFD
+83 EWLDLPQVSEIAVFD
-98 HHLQADLDIPATF
+98 HHKEAHSDIPATV

-118 ASTTLIVEKLKNQ
+118 ASTTLIVEKLREKLKNQ
-131 AENSDTPSRL
+131 PENSDTPSRL

-199 DLLPEALN
+199 DLLREALK
-207 NLRSETL
+207 NLRSEIL

-220 WVLLSTESY
+220 WVLLSTEAY

-253 VYKFSENENNRNIA
+253 VYKFSEKDNNRNIE
-267 PESAV
+267 PESPV

-323 ELKAQIPHPPTAREL
+323 ELKTQIPHPPTAREL

-367 CVVDADD
+367 PVVDAGD

-402 TWQLKTIAPDT
+402 TPQLKTIAPDT
-413 LLPEIESLMVTYD
+413 LLPEIESLMVMYD

-452 QQKTRD
+452 QQKARD

-466 YCVMPESVEQLLRS
+466 YCPIPESVEQLLRS
-480 RISPELWQLLSIA
+480 RISAELWQLLSIA
-493 ANIAQQ
+493 PILPPSA
-499 RGWQLYL
+499 
-506 VGGAVRDLL
+506 
-515 LATDDTLALTDIDLV
+515 
-530 VDGKCGS
+530 
-537 DDCGAGVEL
+537 AGN
-546 ASSLQKLYPGSRLDV
+546 
-561 HGQFQTAALL
+561 FI
-571 WHKDSPFGSLWVDIA
+571 LWV
-586 TARTEFY
+586 E
-593 PYPAANPE
+593 
-601 VEASS
+601 
-606 IRQDLYRRDFT
+606 Q
-617 INALAVRLG
+617 
-626 VPRSG
+626 
-631 ELLDFFCGLL
+631 
-641 DLESKQIRVLH
+641 
-652 ANSFIEDPTRIYR
+652 
-665 AVRFAVRLGF
+665 
-675 EIEPQTEGYIRHALA
+675 
-690 SGIYYRIQGENG
+690 SGIYY
-702 RAPALETRLKSE
+702 
-714 LKYIL
+714 
-719 QAPYW
+719 
-724 KVALQMLGDLQAL
+724 
-737 RCIHPS
+737 
-743 LELDRQ
+743 
-749 LWRQLRLLDRCLQGR
+749 
-764 KKEGSATDSVTDVTD
+764 
-779 RRKKEEGS
+779 
-787 SATDCVT
+787 
-794 DVTDVRQKE
+794 
-803 EGSSATDCVTDV
+803 
-815 TDVRQKEEGR
+815 
-825 RKKEEGRDK
+825 
-834 KEEGRRK
+834 
-841 KEEGRRK
+841 
-848 KEEKETMPDAQCPMP
+848 
-863 NAQCPIPNSRFPI
+863 
-876 PNSPFPIINIPDWQM
+876 
-891 RLEVLIAYLAPEYR
+891 
-905 GKVAAN
+905 
-911 LQLPADSIKRL
+911 
-922 EVLEAGKKQLAENLP
+922 
-937 KCELPSQLVLLL
+937 
-949 RNYELPVLIAIAL
+949 
-962 QSPRSARRQIWEYLT
+962 
-977 RWANVEPPLN
+977 
-987 GNDLKALGY
+987 
-996 KPGPGFKRMLDDLL
+996 
-1010 AAKLDGDL
+1010 
-1018 GDRAA
+1018 
-1023 AISFLAQRYPQV
+1023 

>member
-67 ITVVDASGRD
+67 ISIVDASQRD

-83 EWLDLPHLNEIAVFD
+83 EWLDLPQVSEIAVFD
-98 HHLQADLDIPATF
+98 HHKEAHSDIRATV

-118 ASTTLIVEKLKNQ
+118 SSTTLIVEKLREKLKNQ
-131 AENSDTPSRL
+131 PENSDTPSRL

-199 DLLPEALN
+199 DLLREALK
-207 NLRSETL
+207 NLRSEIL

-220 WVLLSTESY
+220 WVLLSTEAY
-229 VPGLSSLASRLLDLT
+229 VPGLSSLANRLLDLT

-253 VYKFSENENNRNIA
+253 VYKFSEKDNNPNIE
-267 PESAV
+267 PESPV

-284 EGTNLSELFK
+284 EGTNLSQLFQ
-294 PFGGGGHARAASLA
+294 PLGGGGHARAASLA

-323 ELKAQIPHPPTAREL
+323 ELKTQIPHPPTAREL

-367 CVVDADD
+367 PVVDAGD

-402 TWQLKTIAPDT
+402 TPQLKTIAPDT
-413 LLPEIESLMVTYD
+413 LLPEIESLMVMYD

-452 QQKTRD
+452 QQKARD

-466 YCVMPESVEQLLRS
+466 YCPIPESVEQLLRS
-480 RISPELWQLLSIA
+480 RISAELWQLLSIA
-493 ANIAQQ
+493 ANIAAE
-499 RGWQLYL
+499 RGWQLYI

-515 LATDDTLALTDIDLV
+515 LTTDHTLALTDIDLV

-537 DDCGAGVEL
+537 DDSGAGVEL
-546 ASSLQKLYPGSRLDV
+546 ASSLQKLYPDSRLDV

-571 WHKDSPFGSLWVDIA
+571 WHKDSAFGSLWVDIA

-626 VPRSG
+626 FPRSG
-631 ELLDFFCGLL
+631 ELLDFFGGLL
-641 DLESKQIRVLH
+641 DLQARQIRVLH

-737 RCIHPS
+737 RCIHPT
-743 LELDRQ
+743 LELDRE
-749 LWRQLRLLDRCLQGR
+749 LWRQLRLLDRCLNGIP
-764 KKEGSATDSVTDVTD
+764 
-779 RRKKEEGS
+779 RKKEEELPRKKPEGRS
-787 SATDCVT
+787 
-794 DVTDVRQKE
+794 QKE
-803 EGSSATDCVTDV
+803 EAT
-815 TDVRQKEEGR
+815 
-825 RKKEEGRDK
+825 
-834 KEEGRRK
+834 
-841 KEEGRRK
+841 
-848 KEEKETMPDAQCPMP
+848 
-863 NAQCPIPNSRFPI
+863 PNSQFPI
-876 PNSPFPIINIPDWQM
+876 PNSQFPIINIPDWQM
-891 RLEVLIAYLAPEYR
+891 RLELLIAYLAPEYR
-905 GKVAAN
+905 SKVAAN

-922 EVLEAGKKQLAENLP
+922 EVLEAGKNQLAERLP

-949 RNYELPVLIAIAL
+949 RNYELPVLIAIAI
-962 QSPRSARRQIWEYLT
+962 QSPRIARRQILEYLT
-977 RWANVEPPLN
+977 RWAQVEPPLN

-1010 AAKLDGDL
+1010 AALLDGDL

-1023 AISFLAQRYPQV
+1023 AISFLAQRYPQA

>member
-67 ITVVDASGRD
+67 ISIVDASGRD

-83 EWLDLPHLNEIAVFD
+83 EWLDLPHLSEIAVFD
-98 HHLQADLDIPATF
+98 HHLQADLDIPATV

-131 AENSDTPSRL
+131 AEKSDTPFRL

-166 ARDATAL
+166 ARDAIAL

-178 QGASLRVI
+178 QGASLGVI

-199 DLLPEALN
+199 DLLREALN

-214 HGYSVA
+214 HGYSIA
-220 WVLLSTESY
+220 WVLLSTEAY

-253 VYKFSENENNRNIA
+253 VYNFGENENNRNIA
-267 PESAV
+267 PESPV

-294 PFGGGGHARAASLA
+294 PLGGGGHARAASLA

-367 CVVDADD
+367 SVVDAGDL
-374 RLAGIISRRDIDIAL
+374 LAGIISRRDIDIAL

-402 TWQLKTIAPDT
+402 SPQLKTIAPDT

-452 QQKTRD
+452 QQKARD
-458 RGSNAELS
+458 RGSNAEFS
-466 YCVMPESVEQLLRS
+466 YCAVPESVEQLLRS

-493 ANIAQQ
+493 ANIAQN
-499 RGWQLYL
+499 RGWQLYI

-537 DDCGAGVEL
+537 DDSGAGVEL
-546 ASSLQKLYPGSRLDV
+546 ASSLQKLYPESRLDV

-571 WHKDSPFGSLWVDIA
+571 WPKDSAFGSLWVDIA

-626 VPRSG
+626 APRSG

-675 EIEPQTEGYIRHALA
+675 EIEPQTEGYIRNALA

-743 LELDRQ
+743 LELNRE
-749 LWRQLRLLDRCLQGR
+749 LWRQLRLLDRCLNGR
-764 KKEGSATDSVTDVTD
+764 
-779 RRKKEEGS
+779 
-787 SATDCVT
+787 
-794 DVTDVRQKE
+794 
-803 EGSSATDCVTDV
+803 
-815 TDVRQKEEGR
+815 
-825 RKKEEGRDK
+825 
-834 KEEGRRK
+834 RRK

-848 KEEKETMPDAQCPMP
+848 KEEGSSATDSVTDLTDVKDRRKKEKGRGEKEEGRGKKEQTIPNSQFPIPDAQFPM
-863 NAQCPIPNSRFPI
+863 

-922 EVLEAGKKQLAENLP
+922 EVLEAGKNELAEGLP

-977 RWANVEPPLN
+977 KWANVEPPLN

-1023 AISFLAQRYPQV
+1023 AISFLAQRYPLA

>member
-67 ITVVDASGRD
+67 ISIVDASGRD

-83 EWLDLPHLNEIAVFD
+83 EWLDLPQVSEIAVFD
-98 HHLQADLDIPATF
+98 HHMEAHSDIPATV

-118 ASTTLIVEKLKNQ
+118 ASTTLIVEKLREKLKNQ
-131 AENSDTPSRL
+131 PENSDTPSRL

-199 DLLPEALN
+199 DLLREALN
-207 NLRSETL
+207 NLRSEIL

-220 WVLLSTESY
+220 WVLLSTEAY

-253 VYKFSENENNRNIA
+253 VYKFGEKDNNRNIE
-267 PESAV
+267 PESPV

-323 ELKAQIPHPPTAREL
+323 ELKTQIPHPPTAREL

-367 CVVDADD
+367 PVVDAGD

-402 TWQLKTIAPDT
+402 TPQLKTIGPDT
-413 LLPEIESLMVTYD
+413 LLPEIESLMVMYD

-452 QQKTRD
+452 QQKARD

-466 YCVMPESVEQLLRS
+466 YCPIPESVEQLLRS
-480 RISPELWQLLSIA
+480 RISAELWQLLSIA
-493 ANIAQQ
+493 ANIAAE
-499 RGWQLYL
+499 RGWQLYI

-515 LATDDTLALTDIDLV
+515 LTTDHTLALTDIDLV
-530 VDGKCGS
+530 VDGKCSS
-537 DDCGAGVEL
+537 DDSGAGVEL
-546 ASSLQKLYPGSRLDV
+546 ASSLQKLYPDSRLDV

-571 WHKDSPFGSLWVDIA
+571 WHKDSAFGSLWVDIA

-631 ELLDFFCGLL
+631 ELLDFFGGLL
-641 DLESKQIRVLH
+641 DLQARQIRVLH

-724 KVALQMLGDLQAL
+724 KVALQMLGDLQAW
-737 RCIHPS
+737 RCLHPT
-743 LELDRQ
+743 LELDRE
-749 LWRQLRLLDRCLQGR
+749 LWRQLRLLDHCLNGIPR
-764 KKEGSATDSVTDVTD
+764 
-779 RRKKEEGS
+779 
-787 SATDCVT
+787 
-794 DVTDVRQKE
+794 
-803 EGSSATDCVTDV
+803 
-815 TDVRQKEEGR
+815 
-825 RKKEEGRDK
+825 K

-848 KEEKETMPDAQCPMP
+848 KEEGRRKKEEGRD
-863 NAQCPIPNSRFPI
+863 NSPFPI
-876 PNSPFPIINIPDWQM
+876 PHSPFPIINIPDWLM
-891 RLEVLIAYLAPEYR
+891 RLELLIAYLAPEYR

-922 EVLEAGKKQLAENLP
+922 EVLEAAKNQLAEGLP

-949 RNYELPVLIAIAL
+949 RNYELPVLIAIAI

-1010 AAKLDGDL
+1010 AATLDGDL

-1023 AISFLAQRYPQV
+1023 AISFLAQRYPQA